1 MKIKQMSEADLERL
15 RRADSLRTLAES
27 GHSPYGE
34 EEAIA
39 KIVGYYELVAEIH
52 ETYDLDEDETYVFD
66 LARGAIFEERD

>member
-1 MKIKQMSEADLERL
+1 VKSGQMSEVDLERL
-15 RRADSLRTLAES
+15 RRSDAERTLAES
-27 GHSPYGE
+27 GYSPYGE

-66 LARGAIFEERD
+66 LARGAIFQERD